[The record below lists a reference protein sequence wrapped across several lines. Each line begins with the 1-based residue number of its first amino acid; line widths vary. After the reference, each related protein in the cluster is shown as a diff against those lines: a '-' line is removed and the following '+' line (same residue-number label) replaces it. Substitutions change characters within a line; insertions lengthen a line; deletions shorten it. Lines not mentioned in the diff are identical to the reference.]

1 MRYDSKKTGVPL
13 ESLFEMVDQL
23 HDEILIYDD
32 NYQIVY
38 INQAS
43 RRHYNF
49 TPEQMVGRSFFE
61 FVDAD
66 CWNNSILPVVYKEKK
81 PYAARQKTHM
91 GTELFTIA
99 YPFFDKT
106 GKMTHVIMNVR
117 DNAAEVPIYNPDYSF
132 KADRLD
138 NVEVPIAFSE
148 QMRYVIKLAGK
159 MSQVEMPCLITG
171 ESGTGKTMLAR
182 YIHAMSPRNE
192 KPFISIN
199 CASIPD
205 ALVESELFGYE
216 KGAFTGANAKGKK
229 GLFEAAHGGT
239 LLLDE
244 IGELPLAAQSKL
256 LQVLQDKSYL
266 PVGGDKKVQ
275 VDARIL
281 AATNQDLK
289 EMIRQGR
296 FREDLYYRLNVVEIV
311 VPSLR
316 ERRND
321 IPELITYFMKKY
333 NQQYNLHKAF
343 SSEALQY
350 MFQAEWKGNIREL
363 SHMIER
369 LMIITDDDV
378 VDASQLPNSI
388 LGVDDKKVEIG
399 FKEDSI
405 GLDERVA
412 QYEGSIVRDA
422 YEKYHSSRK
431 LAKYLG
437 ISQTRANKMIQKYIT
452 DKENKE

>member
-13 ESLFEMVDQL
+13 ESLFGMVDQL

-49 TPEQMVGRSFFE
+49 TPEQMIGKSFFE

-132 KADRLD
+132 KVDRLD
-138 NVEVPIAFSE
+138 KVEAPIAFSE
-148 QMRYVIKLAGK
+148 QMQYVIKLARK

-192 KPFISIN
+192 MPFISIN

-216 KGAFTGANAKGKK
+216 KGAFTGANAKGKR

-266 PVGGDKKVQ
+266 PVGGDKKIQ

-311 VPSLR
+311 VPALR

-321 IPELITYFMKKY
+321 IPELINYFVKKY
-333 NQQYNLHKAF
+333 NQRYHMHKVF

-350 MFQAEWKGNIREL
+350 MFRAEWKGNIREL

-369 LMIITDDDV
+369 LIIITDDEMIDV
-378 VDASQLPNSI
+378 SHLPNSI
-388 LGVDDKKVEIG
+388 LGVDEQTADRGLNK
-399 FKEDSI
+399 DTI

-452 DKENKE
+452 DKN